1 MKRLA
6 VMILAL
12 MAATTALAADLELPP
27 GRWWENERLTARIG
41 LSDEQ
46 RGQIRDLVYQHAH
59 RMIDLTAAVK
69 RCELDLANVVEPPE
83 FEAAAARRAFAALQD
98 ARRALEDERF
108 EMLLAVR
115 GVLTGEQW
123 TTIQELRRELRR
135 SRERPLGPSP
145 PGDRPPGGGPI
156 F

>member
-1 MKRLA
+1 MRTLA
-6 VMILAL
+6 VAILAL
-12 MAATTALAADLELPP
+12 AAATTGLAADFELPP
-27 GRWWENERLTARIG
+27 GRWWENDRLIEAIG

-46 RGQIRDLVYQHAH
+46 RAEIRSLVYEHARH
-59 RMIDLTAAVK
+59 MIDLTAAVK
-69 RCELDLANVVEPPE
+69 RAELELANVVEPPT
-83 FEAAAARRAFAALQD
+83 FDAADARRAFTGLQD

-123 TTIQELRRELRR
+123 ITIQELRRELRR
-135 SRERPLGPSP
+135 NRERPVGPSP
-145 PGDRPPGGGPI
+145 PGDRPPRGGPI